1 MLLSDQLN
9 KVSWKNIH
17 VNFIDKTQRPLQIDH
32 VTDKVNSKFNTF
44 RVLNC
49 HVTRLQNIEDKIKF
63 KVKKMQTEKDRG
75 KWLEQEP

>member
-9 KVSWKNIH
+9 KVSWKNIN
-17 VNFIDKTQRPLQIDH
+17 VNFIDKTQRPLQIDN
-32 VTDKVNSKFNTF
+32 VTEFNTF

-49 HVTRLQNIEDKIKF
+49 HVTRLHNIEYKIKF
-63 KVKKMQTEKDRG
+63 KVKEMQTEKDRG